1 MIETAKK
8 ATAGVLS
15 VQFEPVLNDVEANLK
30 KVEKIVEDA
39 VSNIFGSDFTCDK
52 GVCTCNDKACAGGTE
67 VSDGECAKKPL
78 DLIVLPEFFTTGV
91 SHKYVENPNP
101 KNGGRP
107 IEFMAELAK
116 KYNVNI
122 AAGTVITEFEGKL
135 YNTLFVLNRKGETV
149 AKYDKIHLF
158 KYFGGTENER
168 VTPGNSTVTVDLDF
182 AKIGLAICFDIKY
195 PLHYKKLTQEGA
207 EIIVEP
213 AAWAYL
219 KSVKGQKTQNA
230 TAFEALSIARANENL
245 VYFVS
250 SNECGDAGPLGNT
263 GGSKIISP
271 LADILADA
279 GENEGAIYAELDLEL
294 VRELKKTTPMA
305 FED

>member
-1 MIETAKK
+1 MENLAKK
-8 ATAGVLS
+8 ATAGILS
-15 VQFEPVLNDVEANLK
+15 IQFEPVLNEPEANFK
-30 KVEKIVEDA
+30 KVENLLEGA
-39 VSNIFGSDFTCDK
+39 VKD
-52 GVCTCNDKACAGGTE
+52 VL
-67 VSDGECAKKPL
+67 AKEKPL
-78 DLIVLPEFFTTGV
+78 DLIILPEFFTTGV

-107 IEFMAELAK
+107 IEFVANLAR
-116 KYNVNI
+116 KYNANI
-122 AAGTVITEFEGKL
+122 VAGTVITEEEGKL
-135 YNTLFVLNRKGETV
+135 YNTLFVLNRTGETV
-149 AKYDKIHLF
+149 AKYRKIHLF

-168 VTPGNSTVTVDLDF
+168 ITPGNSIVVADLDF
-182 AKIGLAICFDIKY
+182 GKVGLAICFDIKY
-195 PLHYKKLTQEGA
+195 PLHYKKLTQAGA
-207 EIIVEP
+207 EIIVNP

-219 KSVKGQKTQNA
+219 KSVKNQKTQNA

-245 VYFVS
+245 VYFVT
-250 SNECGDAGPLGNT
+250 SNECGEAGPLGNT

-279 GENEGAIYAELDLEL
+279 GEKEGGIYAEVDLEL

>member
-1 MIETAKK
+1 MENLAKK
-8 ATAGVLS
+8 ATAGILS
-15 VQFEPVLNDVEANLK
+15 IQFEPVLNEPEANFK
-30 KVEKIVEDA
+30 KVENLLEGA
-39 VSNIFGSDFTCDK
+39 VKD
-52 GVCTCNDKACAGGTE
+52 VL
-67 VSDGECAKKPL
+67 AKEKPL
-78 DLIVLPEFFTTGV
+78 DLIILPEFFTTGV

-107 IEFMAELAK
+107 IEFVANLAR
-116 KYNVNI
+116 KYNANI
-122 AAGTVITEFEGKL
+122 VAGTVITEEEGKL
-135 YNTLFVLNRKGETV
+135 YNTLFVLNRTGETV
-149 AKYDKIHLF
+149 AKYRKIHLF

-168 VTPGNSTVTVDLDF
+168 ITPGNSIVVADLGF
-182 AKIGLAICFDIKY
+182 GKVGLAICFDIKY
-195 PLHYKKLTQEGA
+195 PLHYKKLTQAGA
-207 EIIVEP
+207 EIIVNP

-219 KSVKGQKTQNA
+219 KSVKNQKTQNA

-245 VYFVS
+245 VYFVT
-250 SNECGDAGPLGNT
+250 SNECGEAGPLGNT

-279 GENEGAIYAELDLEL
+279 GEKEGGIYAEVDLEL